1 MFLFIIYFSHN
12 WNSFGF
18 LEYNCGKFH
27 YFLESCPVTFLAKS
41 LKEIK
46 KRTKLIQK
54 EFLNFKNQVFT
65 LNVK

>member
-27 YFLESCPVTFLAKS
+27 YFFESCPVTWPATFLAKS

-46 KRTKLIQK
+46 KKKTNTERIF
-54 EFLNFKNQVFT
+54 EF
-65 LNVK
+65 